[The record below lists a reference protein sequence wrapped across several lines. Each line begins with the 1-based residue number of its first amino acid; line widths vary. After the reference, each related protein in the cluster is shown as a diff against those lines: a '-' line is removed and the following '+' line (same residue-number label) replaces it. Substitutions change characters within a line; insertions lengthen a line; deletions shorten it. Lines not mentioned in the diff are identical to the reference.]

1 MTVPVRQ
8 VMRRPRFLAMPH
20 THISDAFEA
29 MSSNDIRHL
38 PVVDESGALVGILDE
53 RSLMIASFR
62 DPKRPEAPTIFAD
75 VTASEIMFLPTSIA
89 SPDAPLSD
97 LIITML
103 NHRLTCL
110 PVVDE
115 DDRLCGLL
123 TRTDVISALCAP
135 PLPEGF
141 MALSP

>member
-1 MTVPVRQ
+1 
-8 VMRRPRFLAMPH
+8 
-20 THISDAFEA
+20 
-29 MSSNDIRHL
+29 
-38 PVVDESGALVGILDE
+38 
-53 RSLMIASFR
+53 
-62 DPKRPEAPTIFAD
+62 
-75 VTASEIMFLPTSIA
+75 MFLPTSIA